1 MSEDPRRP
9 IRWAIAGVLAV
20 LAFVGAIGSVVG
32 YWSHNVLFDTDTWVE
47 TVGPIGTDPVVTDA
61 LADYTAAELNA
72 LLDPTGRLTALV
84 PPVLTP
90 LAELVGGAI
99 ENVIAEETLAFFESD
114 LYDDLWNGLNR
125 TAHTAVVAIIR
136 DQVPF
141 ISTDEGEVAVDLIP
155 ILTPIVDQ
163 IVERTQE
170 IGSAIPEFLLDRVEF
185 DDALVDLIAQYEEQ
199 GLPDRYSNVVIWESE
214 RLAAVQELV
223 ALFDR
228 LVIVL
233 PLVTLALAAGS
244 LWMAPNR
251 LLMIPILLLGVAL
264 AWLLSM
270 VIVDWVIAQ
279 VLGGITSENA
289 AEVAEAL
296 LVGITAGLDDLLTTL
311 LIIGGLAGFAS
322 LAASRG
328 RESSS

>member
-1 MSEDPRRP
+1 M
-9 IRWAIAGVLAV
+9 
-20 LAFVGAIGSVVG
+20 
-32 YWSHNVLFDTDTWVE
+32 
-47 TVGPIGTDPVVTDA
+47 
-61 LADYTAAELNA
+61 
-72 LLDPTGRLTALV
+72 
-84 PPVLTP
+84 
-90 LAELVGGAI
+90 
-99 ENVIAEETLAFFESD
+99 
-114 LYDDLWNGLNR
+114 
-125 TAHTAVVAIIR
+125 
-136 DQVPF
+136 
-141 ISTDEGEVAVDLIP
+141 
-155 ILTPIVDQ
+155 
-163 IVERTQE
+163 
-170 IGSAIPEFLLDRVEF
+170 
-185 DDALVDLIAQYEEQ
+185 
-199 GLPDRYSNVVIWESE
+199 IWESE